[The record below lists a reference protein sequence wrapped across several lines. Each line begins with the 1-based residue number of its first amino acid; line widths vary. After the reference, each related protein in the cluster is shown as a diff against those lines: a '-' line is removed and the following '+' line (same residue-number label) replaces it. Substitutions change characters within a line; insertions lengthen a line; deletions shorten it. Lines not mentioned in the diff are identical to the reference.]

1 MYLKKS
7 LNQYKSF
14 IFVLT
19 KSYSS
24 TNKPTAEIV
33 EKYKG
38 CFNCVYKFN
47 YINHL
52 RLFSRMKIYQTV
64 FSTAFGLGSVVLYD
78 MKIVDDLNY
87 LLVANG
93 CMLFA
98 LLMLLIISRQTVKVV
113 GRIYLNDA
121 KDKVILSHLNFL
133 GKRRDVEV
141 DLELIEPLSSL
152 DELNESSLSLKLKN
166 MDGQMYV
173 SLAHGLVYDKSDF
186 LKLFNVNLKKITKKI
201 TQE

>member
-7 LNQYKSF
+7 FNNYKSF

-19 KSYSS
+19 KKSYSS
-24 TNKPTAEIV
+24 TNKPTADII

-38 CFNCVYKFN
+38 SFNCVYKFN

-64 FSTAFGLGSVVLYD
+64 LSTAFGLGSVVLYD
-78 MKIVDDLNY
+78 LKIVDDLSY

-93 CMLFA
+93 CMMFA

-133 GKRRDVEV
+133 GKRRDMEV
-141 DLELIEPLSSL
+141 DLDLIEPLSSL
-152 DELNESSLSLKLKN
+152 DELNESFLSLKLKN
-166 MDGQMYV
+166 MEGQMYV

-186 LKLFNVNLKKITKKI
+186 LKLFNVNLKKNDKKI
-201 TQE
+201 L